1 MSRKKTAIIIG
12 AGPAGLAAA
21 HHLVRNRHLHVHV
34 LEMAD
39 KVGGISRTESH
50 NGYLFDI
57 GGHRFFSRDPVIS
70 GLWQEMLGREFLTV
84 RRRSRI
90 YYRRRYL
97 NYPLRFWD
105 TISNLG
111 AVESLLA
118 CLSYLKARMFPL
130 ADENTFEQWTVNRF
144 GRRLYEMFFKSYTEK
159 VWGISCTRIR
169 SDWAAQRI
177 KGLSFRTALTH
188 AVFRNT
194 SAVSLIEAFSY
205 PRLGPGMMWET
216 FRQAVQSA
224 GGSVELDSPVVALH
238 HADGMVREVVCRQGD
253 DIVRLPADEII
264 SSLPLDTLIRILDP
278 PPPPEIREAAGKISY
293 RSFIII
299 ILILNE
305 QELFPDQWLYIHSPD
320 VAVGRIQNFKN
331 WSPAMVPDQATT
343 SLGLEYFCN
352 ENDKLWSSDD
362 QNLIRLAIQELEH
375 LGIARANSVI
385 DSCVLRQA
393 KAYPVYDEHYREH
406 VEVLKTYL
414 GQIRNLQSIGR
425 NGMHQYSN
433 MDLAMTSGI
442 LAAQNITGARHDLW
456 QLGNSADYLEE
467 GAPRGQAGES
477 PAAATPS
484 APRSRYGF
492 RSP

>member
-1 MSRKKTAIIIG
+1 MNGKKTAIIIG

-21 HHLVRNRHLHVHV
+21 HHLANNRHFQVHV

-57 GGHRFFSRDPVIS
+57 GGHRFFSRDPVIT
-70 GLWQEMLGREFLTV
+70 GLWQEMLGEDFLTV
-84 RRRSRI
+84 QRRSRI

-97 NYPLRFWD
+97 NYPLRLWD
-105 TISNLG
+105 TIINLG
-111 AVESLLA
+111 AVESLRA
-118 CLSYLKARMFPL
+118 CVSYLKAKACPL
-130 ADENTFEQWTVNRF
+130 AREDTFEQWTVNRF

-159 VWGISCTRIR
+159 VWGMSCTRIR

-177 KGLSFRTALTH
+177 KGLSFKTALTH

-205 PRLGPGMMWET
+205 PRLGPGMMWEK
-216 FRQAVQSA
+216 FRHAVQAA
-224 GGSVELDSPVVALH
+224 GGNVELGSPVVALR
-238 HADGMVREVVCRQGD
+238 HADGLVQEVSYRLDG
-253 DIVRLPADEII
+253 DIVQLPADEII
-264 SSLPLDTLIRILDP
+264 SSLPLDNLIGILDP
-278 PPPPEIREAAGKISY
+278 PPPPEILEAAGKISY

-299 ILILNE
+299 ILVFDE
-305 QELFPDQWLYIHSPD
+305 KELFPDQWLYIHSPD

-352 ENDKLWSSDD
+352 ENDELWSSDD
-362 QNLIRLAIQELEH
+362 QDLIRLAIREIGH
-375 LGIARANSVI
+375 LGIARADRVI

-406 VEVLKTYL
+406 IEVLKTYL
-414 GQIRNLQSIGR
+414 GQIRNLQSVGR
-425 NGMHQYSN
+425 NGMHRYSN

-442 LAAQNITGARHDLW
+442 LAAQNVTGARHDLW
-456 QLGNSADYLEE
+456 QLGNSTDYLEE
-467 GAPRGQAGES
+467 GSPREKKGKLQT
-477 PAAATPS
+477 AAAPS
-484 APRSRYGF
+484 TTRSRYGF